1 MKIEQLTL
9 RDSDL
14 ILEKVLNLLIE
25 LGEESDDLG
34 ELQKDKVL
42 NEWKNSENRFFVFA
56 AKDENGEI
64 QGILTLAES
73 FAIYAN
79 GAYGIL
85 NEMLVI
91 PAARSKGVGAELI
104 EAAVAFGRE
113 RGWSRIDVTAPESE
127 RWLRSKQFY
136 EKQGFTFAGPKL
148 KIQL

>member
-1 MKIEQLTL
+1 MKIDQLTIQ
-9 RDSDL
+9 DSEM
-14 ILEKVLNLLIE
+14 ILDFVLKLLEE

-34 ELQKDKVL
+34 GLQKDKVL
-42 NEWKNSENRFFVFA
+42 REWKMSENRFFVFVA
-56 AKDENGEI
+56 RDDNGEVL
-64 QGILTLAES
+64 GLLTLAES

-79 GAYGIL
+79 GSYGII
-85 NEMLVI
+85 NEMLVL

-104 EAAVAFGRE
+104 QAAVAFGRE

-127 RWLRSKQFY
+127 HWLRSRQFY